1 MNNRGCL
8 IGFVGLLLATQTA
21 AIVGLVVW
29 IASSGTQPRDDF
41 ASLAED
47 AARTYCEQL
56 SLASEEV
63 ASRLEAG
70 GAIDQAVKDFA
81 AFNEASRDAAFA
93 SIPEALNKIDTET
106 EIGRTGYIAAWREL
120 RKGFAEA
127 AK

>member
-1 MNNRGCL
+1 MNQRGCL
-8 IGFVGLLLATQTA
+8 IGVVGLLLASQTA

-29 IASSGTQPRDDF
+29 ILSSGSQPRDDF

-47 AARTYCEQL
+47 SARTYCEQL

-63 ASRLEAG
+63 ALRLEAG
-70 GAIDQAVKDFA
+70 GTIEQSIKDFA
-81 AFNEASRDAAFA
+81 AFNEASRAAAFA

-106 EIGRTGYIAAWREL
+106 EIGRTGYIAAWREM
-120 RKGFAEA
+120 RKGFERV